1 MEWTKTQAPKEQKDV
16 YTKKARWYTENLIVG
31 EFFRMQKLGKHELS
45 QGSRAS
51 LLEMNIGKDG

>member
-1 MEWTKTQAPKEQKDV
+1 MDIQRRSDGIQKNF
-16 YTKKARWYTENLIVG
+16 TVG
-31 EFFRMQKLGKHELS
+31 EFLRMQKLGKHELP